1 MHGSSPLERLLD
13 ASIVLSFDRTG
24 FRRHA
29 RRFTPLDVRLA
40 GKVAVVTGA
49 SSGIGLATAAGLA
62 ALGASVR
69 MVCRDEARGRAAV
82 EAVRAATP
90 GADLRLDLLDVSDL
104 DALRGYA
111 RSLADPVVDVLVHN
125 AGVLLPA
132 RGLTAQGLERTFAT
146 HVAGPWLLTHLL
158 ADRLRRPGG
167 RVIFVSSGGMYTAR
181 LSLADLGWAQ
191 RPWDGV
197 AAYAQTKRM
206 QVVAAELL
214 AARLGPGGLQV
225 HSMHPGWA
233 DTPAVRTALPH
244 FWRLTRRILRTPAQG
259 ADTVVWL
266 SAAEPPPP
274 SGFWFDRGLRST
286 HLAPWTRESAAER
299 EGLRAL
305 LDSLRGAPPGPRAAA
320 ASAGGACPPTA

>member
-1 MHGSSPLERLLD
+1 MDPRSPGERLLD

-29 RRFTPLDVRLA
+29 RRFAPLKARLD
-40 GKVAVVTGA
+40 GKVVLVTGA
-49 SSGIGLATAAGLA
+49 SSGIGLAAAAGLA

-69 MVCRDEARGRAAV
+69 LVCRDPGRGRAAL
-82 EAVRAATP
+82 EAVRADAP

-104 DALRGYA
+104 DAVRTYA
-111 RSLADPVVDVLVHN
+111 RALADPVVDVLVHN
-125 AGVLLPA
+125 AGVLLPE

-146 HVAGPWLLTHLL
+146 HLAGPWLLTHLL

-167 RVIFVSSGGMYTAR
+167 RVVWVSSGGMYGAR
-181 LSLADLGWAQ
+181 LSLADPTWAA

-214 AARLGPGGLQV
+214 AGRWAAEGVQV

-233 DTPAVRTALPH
+233 DTPAVRTALPR
-244 FWRLTRRILRTPAQG
+244 FWRLTRRILRTPAEG

-266 SAAEPPPP
+266 AAAEPPPP
-274 SGFWFDRGLRST
+274 SGFWFDRAPRPT
-286 HLAPWTRESAAER
+286 HLLPWTREAPAER
-299 EGLRAL
+299 EALRAL
-305 LDSLRGAPPGPRAAA
+305 LDSAAGLAP
-320 ASAGGACPPTA
+320 GG